1 METMST
7 SEAVAWIIAAAK
19 ENARLYHDTLHSMR
33 GALICTAAEQ
43 AGLLGGYKDSLQFL
57 MKAGL
62 VPDDMKEE
70 AEEVMKL

>member
-7 SEAVAWIIAAAK
+7 SEAAAWIIA
-19 ENARLYHDTLHSMR
+19 
-33 GALICTAAEQ
+33 AAEQ

-62 VPDDMKEE
+62 VPDDLKEE